1 MARKK
6 EPTGASAD
14 DAPRTPIIAGLTYEA
29 ALAELQSLV
38 ESIEG
43 GEVTLDESLADYRRG
58 ETLLAHC
65 RALLDK
71 ADQTVRTLSLGELE
85 RGGDDAH
92 GDAHDDAHDDA

>member
-6 EPTGASAD
+6 DADSNSAD
-14 DAPRTPIIAGLTYEA
+14 QSRSPILTGLTYEA

-43 GEVTLDESLADYRRG
+43 GEVTLDESLAAYRRG
-58 ETLLAHC
+58 EMLLAHC

-85 RGGDDAH
+85 RGGEATGGGDHDGDHDA
-92 GDAHDDAHDDA
+92 